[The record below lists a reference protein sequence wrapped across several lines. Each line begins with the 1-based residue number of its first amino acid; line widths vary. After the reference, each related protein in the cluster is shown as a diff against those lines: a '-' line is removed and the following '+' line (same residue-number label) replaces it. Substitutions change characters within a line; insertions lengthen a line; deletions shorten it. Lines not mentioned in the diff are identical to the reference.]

1 MTKNGEGRTCPYCG
15 AVLYHPYWQHVQTN
29 HSNEYQRNET
39 WIQLYKDYTSMGM
52 SQEMS
57 LMVIS
62 ELFNQTID
70 DIKAYLEK
78 NNVL

>member
-1 MTKNGEGRTCPYCG
+1 
-15 AVLYHPYWQHVQTN
+15 
-29 HSNEYQRNET
+29 
-39 WIQLYKDYTSMGM
+39 MGM

-62 ELFNQTID
+62 ELFNQPID